1 MTNRLR
7 HSIAAGVVLAGALLS
22 VTGAI
27 AETSVVVVRDD
38 PVVNQLKTFEQ
49 NLTKALTD
57 DLKKHAEQNTAGTQ
71 ASVAAQ
77 SRIADAQA
85 GNMFNLFRSLGQS
98 MTEGGQYDASP
109 SMCST
114 ASSLP
119 TSTSI
124 QGGGG
129 GFSAPIVGAQ
139 TGASPN
145 PNNPISGKM
154 SSSDAIDDQRN
165 WERGNGYPEIRDGI
179 AAIAKKIMDNRTKYA
194 NAFPRILD
202 PTTDARAFTNMP
214 TLPNEA
220 GDSKQQ
226 ALSALAKNLF
236 SPTPPQ
242 PLQESQAATAEG
254 AVEIA
259 NRETIRARRSV
270 AYAVYEHLLGEQMA
284 VPGMTTGSLD
294 MPSNYPAQPTSDVS
308 FLTWV
313 DINVWSKYLTPE
325 WYSKTLA
332 SSPAAVN
339 REVAIVTALNAL
351 VNWRRYQL
359 ERKVALL
366 QAAQFTHALDRDV
379 KAASPN

>member
-1 MTNRLR
+1 MNRLP
-7 HSIAAGVVLAGALLS
+7 GVVRAVLLVSAVLVASGAR
-22 VTGAI
+22 AQ
-27 AETSVVVVRDD
+27 TSVIVVKDD

-49 NLTKALTD
+49 NLTKTLTD
-57 DLKKHAEQNTAGTQ
+57 NLKKHAEQNTAGTQ

-77 SRIADAQA
+77 SRISDAQSS
-85 GNMFNLFRSLGQS
+85 NMFNLFRSLGQS
-98 MTEGGQYDASP
+98 LTEGGQYDASP

-119 TSTSI
+119 TSTAT

-129 GFSAPIVGAQ
+129 GFAPPTAGSQ

-145 PNNPISGKM
+145 PNNPIAGKM

-214 TLPNEA
+214 TLPSDA
-220 GDSKQQ
+220 GDAKQQ

-236 SPTPPQ
+236 SPAPPQ

-259 NRETIRARRSV
+259 NRETIRARRSA

-284 VPGMTTGSLD
+284 VPGMSTGSMD
-294 MPSNYPAQPTSDVS
+294 MPSNYPAQPTNDVS

-351 VNWRRYQL
+351 VNWRRYLL
-359 ERKVALL
+359 ERKVALMN
-366 QAAQFTHALDRDV
+366 AAQFTHALDKDV
-379 KAASPN
+379 KLASPN